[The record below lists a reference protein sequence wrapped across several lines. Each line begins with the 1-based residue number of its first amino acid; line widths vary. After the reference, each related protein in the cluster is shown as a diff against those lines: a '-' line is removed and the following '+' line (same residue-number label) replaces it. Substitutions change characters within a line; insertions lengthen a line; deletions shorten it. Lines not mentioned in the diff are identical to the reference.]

1 MNFRTSASEKRFERS
16 RAGWW
21 MLAALAAL
29 PGNAKPGDH
38 RFYHSTYIEY
48 IEGDLPVILS
58 ASHGGA
64 LLPPEISGR
73 VSDSAKALSDQNT
86 EELAMELVAQV
97 FKASGH
103 YPHAVINHIH
113 RMKLDPNRDSADSQ
127 ERPYADDSGKAAWM
141 AYHDFI
147 DTAEAKV
154 EALFGKG
161 MLFDLHGHQ
170 HALARVELGYLITN
184 FQLRQADQDLGKLV
198 ANSSLARLSLESVVP
213 FPDLVRGTSSF
224 GGYLQGKGIPAVPS
238 PQFPHNDT
246 NPYFSGGYTIR
257 SHCLTG
263 RGAISGMQIEL
274 PLIGYRNSPASRAAF
289 NALLWAVMSEYMH
302 VHLQLVLPALPAGL
316 RLSGISLPT
325 TVGDS
330 GSGGF
335 SGVNGRKSSAKP
347 GFPVFRRTPGPRN

>member
-1 MNFRTSASEKRFERS
+1 MTAC
-16 RAGWW
+16 
-21 MLAALAAL
+21 LTIL

-38 RFYHSTYIEY
+38 RFYHSNYIEY

-64 LLPPEISGR
+64 LLPPELPGR

-86 EELAMELVAQV
+86 EELARELVAQV
-97 FKASGH
+97 FKASGR

-127 ERPYADDSGKAAWM
+127 EPPYAGDSGKAAWM

-154 EALFGKG
+154 GAQFGKG

-184 FQLRQADQDLGKLV
+184 FQLRQADQELGRLA
-198 ANSSLARLSLESVVP
+198 ANSSLARLALESPEP
-213 FPDLVRGTSSF
+213 FPTLVRGASSF

-246 NPYFSGGYTIR
+246 NPYFSGGHTIR

-263 RGAISGMQIEL
+263 RGSISGMQIEL

-289 NALLWAVMSEYMH
+289 NALLWATVREYMQ
-302 VHLQLVLPALPAGL
+302 VHLKLELPALPTGL
-316 RLSGISLPT
+316 GLSGTSLPT
-325 TVGDS
+325 TVGASD
-330 GSGGF
+330 SGGF
-335 SGVNGRKSSAKP
+335 SGVDGRKSPSKP
-347 GFPVFRRTPGPRN
+347 GYPVFRRPP